1 MFSQFFL
8 DLLVKKEVCVFPI
21 LFPDLFLKLLSE
33 IQLVKKGLNFV
44 ICIQCKIN
52 KAKDYTFTLLA
63 KKAQNQLFSCS
74 MCYKLVQGFRVTCL
88 VVQLVY
94 KTWSYSS
101 QAGFELR
108 SLDPQAFMLPFELNL
123 IVSIA
128 LPNFCLVGKFF
139 FANLNFYRKSIKIVN
154 VKPAKGNFNNRQFQL
169 RMECYATP
177 QEGQ

>member
-1 MFSQFFL
+1 
-8 DLLVKKEVCVFPI
+8 
-21 LFPDLFLKLLSE
+21 
-33 IQLVKKGLNFV
+33 
-44 ICIQCKIN
+44 
-52 KAKDYTFTLLA
+52 
-63 KKAQNQLFSCS
+63 

-154 VKPAKGNFNNRQFQL
+154 VKPAKGNFNNRQF
-169 RMECYATP
+169 
-177 QEGQ
+177 